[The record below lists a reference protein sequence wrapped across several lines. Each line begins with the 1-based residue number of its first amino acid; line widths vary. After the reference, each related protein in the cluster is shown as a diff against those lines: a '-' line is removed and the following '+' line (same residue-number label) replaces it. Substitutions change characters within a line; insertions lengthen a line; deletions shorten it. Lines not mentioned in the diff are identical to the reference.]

1 MWGQVKNMIT
11 TTSLKKMVI
20 VGTAVISSLALT
32 TTVALADSEHSHNNQ
47 ILVSINASGET
58 KLRGTVSATSSSTIT
73 VSSWLGTWVVNITN
87 AKLTPQSESWSD
99 VKVGDKVIVSGKA
112 SPAGPLSIIAT
123 MVHDIS
129 SGQGKSDN
137 DDKDDKKEVK
147 KSEAK
152 GTISNFNA
160 SAGTF
165 TLETKKIG
173 DLTVTTSSNTQV
185 FLKPHILSPFSSLA
199 NGMEVLVKGILNLS
213 AKTMAALSIKV
224 K

>member
-1 MWGQVKNMIT
+1 
-11 TTSLKKMVI
+11 MVI

-137 DDKDDKKEVK
+137 GDKKEVK
-147 KSEAK
+147 KSEVK